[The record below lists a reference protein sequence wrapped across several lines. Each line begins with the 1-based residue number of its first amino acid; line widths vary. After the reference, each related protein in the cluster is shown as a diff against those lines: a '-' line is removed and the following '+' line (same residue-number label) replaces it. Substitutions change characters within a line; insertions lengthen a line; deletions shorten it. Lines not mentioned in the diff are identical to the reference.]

1 MEDNGKIIALLIDA
15 ENISPKYIQ
24 VIVDEISLYGTP
36 AYKRI
41 YADWTSPDMASWKKM
56 LLENNLTPIQ
66 QFSYTQGKNASD
78 SAMIIDAMDI
88 LYTKNCDGFCL
99 VSSDSDFTRLA
110 SRLRES
116 RMSVIGM
123 GESKTPMAF
132 KAACDTFKY
141 LDVLYNA
148 THKNNV
154 VVNSKTKKGTEKSE
168 ESPAPK
174 NNKKASKNTK
184 ANKNTEKNIPAEPT
198 VTEPIAAEH
207 SPQENMAETTTA
219 YVPLETIVAK
229 IHDIIEH
236 DSNEDGYMPLAH
248 IGHILGRLYV
258 DFDTR
263 NYGFSKLYKLMD
275 ATGEFET
282 RYDQISGG
290 GKNVMVRNI

>member
-24 VIVDEISLYGTP
+24 VIFDELSLYGTP

-41 YADWTSPDMASWKKM
+41 YGDWTSPDMASWKKT

-132 KAACDTFKY
+132 KAACDIFRY
-141 LDVLYNA
+141 LDVLFNA
-148 THKNNV
+148 KAKGKAERTAKAEAAKTEAAEKGNN
-154 VVNSKTKKGTEKSE
+154 TKKSAKSAAKE
-168 ESPAPK
+168 EPEAKPAPS
-174 NNKKASKNTK
+174 A
-184 ANKNTEKNIPAEPT
+184 AEP
-198 VTEPIAAEH
+198 
-207 SPQENMAETTTA
+207 QETTA
-219 YVPLETIVAK
+219 AFVPLETLVVK
-229 IHDIIEH
+229 IHDVIEH
-236 DSNEDGYMPLAH
+236 DSNEDGYMPLAQV
-248 IGHILGRLYV
+248 GHILGRLYV

-263 NYGFSKLYKLMD
+263 NYGFSKLHKLME

-282 RYDQISGG
+282 RYDQIPGG
-290 GKNVMVRNI
+290 GQNVMVRNK

>member
-24 VIVDEISLYGTP
+24 VIFDELSLYGTP

-41 YADWTSPDMASWKKM
+41 YGDWTSPDMASWKKT

-132 KAACDTFKY
+132 KAACDIFRY
-141 LDVLYNA
+141 LDVLFNA
-148 THKNNV
+148 KAKGKAERTAKAEAAKTEAAEKGNN
-154 VVNSKTKKGTEKSE
+154 TKKSAKSAAKE
-168 ESPAPK
+168 EPEAKPSPSA
-174 NNKKASKNTK
+174 
-184 ANKNTEKNIPAEPT
+184 AEP
-198 VTEPIAAEH
+198 
-207 SPQENMAETTTA
+207 QETTA
-219 YVPLETIVAK
+219 AFVPLETLVVK
-229 IHDIIEH
+229 IHDVIEH
-236 DSNEDGYMPLAH
+236 DSNEDGYMPLAQV
-248 IGHILGRLYV
+248 GHILGRLYV

-263 NYGFSKLYKLMD
+263 NYGFSKLHKLME

-282 RYDQISGG
+282 RYDQIPGG
-290 GKNVMVRNI
+290 GQNVMVRNK